1 MIVTVSAA
9 TLIREALSCTSL
21 PDPVVY
27 LIEASP
33 AQSVPS
39 EAGKAI
45 LRGDNEDVIRKLM
58 LGSTADALKEPK
70 RLFPAIYPRAQFLRV
85 FLTKVGDLFFVCPPH
100 MRFAMRNAILDV
112 AGGNLVLSDRKGN
125 VLLPRQRVR

>member
-1 MIVTVSAA
+1 VILTASAA
-9 TLIREALSCTSL
+9 TLIREVLSRTSL

-33 AQSVPS
+33 ARPVPP
-39 EAGKAI
+39 EAGRAI
-45 LRGDNEDVIRKLM
+45 LRGDNKDVIRKLM
-58 LGSTADALKEPK
+58 LESTADTLKEPK
-70 RLFPAIYPRAQFLRV
+70 RLLAAIYPRAQFLRV

-125 VLLPRQRVR
+125 VLLPRQRVK